1 MGTGV
6 FWKGMALLEPVL
18 MIPGKQGPGLNK
30 LARIIQE
37 QLLKV
42 ENGMT
47 VCTSTLLLTTVMAE
61 KYKYLVLV

>member
-18 MIPGKQGPGLNK
+18 MIPGKQGPRLNK
-30 LARIIQE
+30 LARIIQK